1 MINNACATQAILSV
15 LLNCKH
21 SDISLGPNLEE
32 FKNFCQSFDANMR
45 GLALSNSDVIRE
57 VHNSFSRYFS
67 YNNVCARVCVAYLN
81 VKNIYVICIYI

>member
-21 SDISLGPNLEE
+21 ADISLGPNLEE
-32 FKNFCQSFDANMR
+32 FKNFCQSFDSNMR

-57 VHNSFSRYFS
+57 VHNSFSRY
-67 YNNVCARVCVAYLN
+67 LL
-81 VKNIYVICIYI
+81 YIFFN